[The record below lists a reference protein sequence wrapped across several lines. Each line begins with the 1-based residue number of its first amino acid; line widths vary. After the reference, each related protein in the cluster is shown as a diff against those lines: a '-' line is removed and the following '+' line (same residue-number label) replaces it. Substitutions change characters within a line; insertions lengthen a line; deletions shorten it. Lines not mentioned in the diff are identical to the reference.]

1 MDDEASQVFSRKFND
16 FNRLEVVAGARNSYC
31 SIGLVYGLLYNAF
44 RRFALE
50 SQSLMYGVASSV
62 ELGFG
67 STIGQQDAAT
77 NMAST

>member
-1 MDDEASQVFSRKFND
+1 MKPGSNGASNPLIVLIKM
-16 FNRLEVVAGARNSYC
+16 VAGARNSYC
-31 SIGLVYGLLYNAF
+31 STGLVYGLLCNAI
-44 RRFALE
+44 RRFAFE

-67 STIGQQDAAT
+67 STIGQHDPAT